1 MKHFIFILFFSFTAF
16 AGETTYVLKKS
27 EISYKVN
34 FPLKT
39 VVGKSTE
46 TKGKGLC
53 EKKSCEFLIAA
64 PVKSFKSGDTN
75 RDVHMQ
81 EVTKSAVHPLVS
93 VSVSAL
99 DPEKLDN
106 VGLEIEFAGV
116 KKTLTGVHLHKTL
129 SGKFVDVSSTFS
141 ILLSDFKIERP
152 KLLGVSIDDQVE
164 INVQTQWENQQ
175 QQ

>member
-1 MKHFIFILFFSFTAF
+1 MKYFIFILFFSFSAF
-16 AGETTYVLKKS
+16 ANETAYILKKS

-39 VVGKSTE
+39 VIGKSTE

-53 EKKSCEFLIAA
+53 EKKLCEFLIAA

-81 EVTKSAVHPLVS
+81 EVTKSTQYPLVS
-93 VSVSAL
+93 ISISAV
-99 DPEKLDN
+99 DPEKPDN
-106 VGLEIEFAGV
+106 VSLEIEFAGA
-116 KKTLTGVHLHKTL
+116 KKTLSGVHLHKTQN
-129 SGKFVDVSSTFS
+129 GKLVDVSSAFS
-141 ILLSDFKIERP
+141 ILLSDFKVERP
-152 KLLGVSIDDQVE
+152 TLLGVGIDDQIE

-175 QQ
+175 Q